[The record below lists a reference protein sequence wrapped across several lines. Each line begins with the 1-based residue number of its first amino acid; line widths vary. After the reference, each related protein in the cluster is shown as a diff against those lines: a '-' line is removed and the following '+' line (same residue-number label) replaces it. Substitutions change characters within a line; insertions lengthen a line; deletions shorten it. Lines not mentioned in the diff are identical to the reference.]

1 MKITNEKAVD
11 EEHQKEIDEV
21 RHQMFLKSM
30 DKQKRAHLKFMFM
43 IWVSIGLKKV

>member
-30 DKQKRAHLKFMFM
+30 DKQKRAHLKFMCM